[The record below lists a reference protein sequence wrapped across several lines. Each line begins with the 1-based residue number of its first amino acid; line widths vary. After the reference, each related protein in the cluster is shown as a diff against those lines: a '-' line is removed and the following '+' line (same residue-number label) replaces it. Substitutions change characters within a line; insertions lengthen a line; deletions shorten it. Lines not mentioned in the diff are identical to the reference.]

1 MRNLRFG
8 LQFAAIGI
16 NGSHGF
22 SAAGRMIMIN
32 GQIAFAGADGVL
44 DRQAHLRR
52 DDAQIQRA
60 YDSGLVTPLWQGK
73 VAFDPAAQG
82 LLWLPASHPALNYSG
97 EVIFLGTANGI
108 ARFAKNISAWQPLQ
122 LPDHAAFLD
131 DSCQNHPEFAAD
143 QGFVDLRSVML
154 QLSPLDAELAATAKA
169 LLSWHSGHGFCARC
183 GSGTHIS
190 DAGWQRKCPACHSS
204 HFPRTDP
211 VVIMLVV
218 RGDRLLL
225 GRAAVWPEGMYSLL
239 AGFVEP
245 GEVLEAAVRREVFEE
260 TGIRVGHV
268 RYLASQPW
276 PFPASLMLGC
286 IAEATSDDI
295 TLDPEELQ
303 DARWLTRQEVLDV
316 QLGHHPEVKSGRNGA
331 IAQAL
336 ITQWLAGF
344 HD

>member
-16 NGSHGF
+16 NDCHGR

-32 GQIAFAGADGVL
+32 GQIAFAGADGLL

-190 DAGWQRKCPACHSS
+190 DAGWQRKCAACHSS

-260 TGIRVGHV
+260 TGIRVGQV